1 MKCYAGYNELDV
13 IRRFPMTPSWTQT
26 ILLGRAA
33 AEILTEKANQ
43 AATEILSEMGKLDA
57 ERRES
62 MRAFVEEVNVRA
74 ATASVHSQSAVQPPS
89 AAPDLQSTIDD
100 LRAEIAEIRNEL
112 QRYRNNDL

>member
-1 MKCYAGYNELDV
+1 
-13 IRRFPMTPSWTQT
+13 MTPSWTQT

-43 AATEILSEMGKLDA
+43 AATELLSELGKLDA

-62 MRAFVEEVNVRA
+62 MRAFVEEVNARA
-74 ATASVHSQSAVQPPS
+74 ATSQSPASPAS

-100 LRAEIAEIRNEL
+100 LRAEIAETRNEL
-112 QRYRNNDL
+112 QRYRNNDR

>member
-1 MKCYAGYNELDV
+1 
-13 IRRFPMTPSWTQT
+13 MTPSWTQT

-43 AATEILSEMGKLDA
+43 AATELLSELGKLDA

-62 MRAFVEEVNVRA
+62 MRAFVEEVNARA
-74 ATASVHSQSAVQPPS
+74 ATSQSSASPSS

-100 LRAEIAEIRNEL
+100 LRAEIAETRNEL
-112 QRYRNNDL
+112 QRYRNNDR